1 MFKILTLNNIRVGGL
16 ERLAR
21 DKYEVAS
28 EMTQPDAIL
37 LRSANMHEYAIP
49 KSLKAVGRA
58 GAGVNNIPVAKMS
71 AMGIPVFNTPGANAN
86 AVKELVVAGMLL
98 SARNLGSAFEFTRK
112 LTGSD
117 KEIDEIVETQKKN
130 FVGIELAGR
139 TLGVIGL
146 GAIGVRVANA
156 ALAMGMKVI
165 GHDPHITVTN
175 AWALQAE
182 VKNMPSVS
190 EVLASCDFATFHVPL
205 SDETKHLLDARRLAK
220 SRPGITILNFSRA
233 GIVDEKALSE
243 AILAGK
249 VRAYVCDF
257 PSNLLTNHD
266 RVITL
271 PHLGASTEEAEEN
284 CAVMAVEQIRDFL
297 EQGTIRNTVNFPEM
311 ALPRSAGHRLLV
323 ANSNIPHMIERIS
336 AAVSKENLNIV
347 DMLNR
352 SRGEVACTLV
362 DVERPVPQSVID
374 EISQITGVLSA
385 RVLS

>member
-16 ERLAR
+16 DRMPR
-21 DKYEVAS
+21 DKYEIAS
-28 EMTQPDAIL
+28 EISNPDAIL
-37 LRSANMHEYAIP
+37 LRSADMHNFEIP

-71 AMGIPVFNTPGANAN
+71 ALGIPVFNTPGANAN

-98 SARNLGSAFEFTRK
+98 SARNLGTAFEFTRK
-112 LTGSD
+112 LSGSD
-117 KEIDEIVETQKKN
+117 SEINEVVESQKKS

-139 TLGVIGL
+139 TLGVVGL

-156 ALAMGMKVI
+156 ALAMGMRVI

-190 EVLASCDFATFHVPL
+190 EVLANCDFVTFHVPL
-205 SDETKHLLDARRLAK
+205 SEETKNLLDGRRLSK
-220 SRPGITILNFSRA
+220 CRPGITILNFSRA
-233 GIVDEKALSE
+233 GIVDEKAVSE
-243 AILAGK
+243 AILSGK

-257 PSNLLTNHD
+257 PSNLLTNHE

-284 CAVMAVEQIRDFL
+284 CAVMVVEQIRDFL

-311 ALPRSAGHRLLV
+311 TLPRNGGHRLLV

-336 AAVSKENLNIV
+336 AAVAKENLNIV

-362 DVERPVPQSVID
+362 DVERAIPHSVID
-374 EISQITGVLSA
+374 EISKIDGVLSA

>member
-1 MFKILTLNNIRVGGL
+1 MYKIQTLNNIRVGGL
-16 ERLAR
+16 ERMPR
-21 DKYEVAS
+21 DKYEIAS
-28 EMTQPDAIL
+28 EISSPDAIL
-37 LRSANMHEYAIP
+37 LRSFNMLELELP
-49 KSLKAVGRA
+49 KTLKAVGRA

-71 AMGIPVFNTPGANAN
+71 ALGIPVFNTPGANAN

-98 SARNLGSAFEFTRK
+98 SARNLGTAFEFTRK
-112 LTGSD
+112 LTGTD
-117 KEIDEIVETQKKN
+117 EEINEVVEAQKKS
-130 FVGIELAGR
+130 FVGLELAGR
-139 TLGVIGL
+139 TLGVVGL

-156 ALAMGMKVI
+156 ALALGMKVI

-190 EVLASCDFATFHVPL
+190 ELLAQCDFVTFHVPL
-205 SDETKHLLDARRLAK
+205 SAETKHLLDARRLAK

-233 GIVDEKALSE
+233 AIVDEQAVSD
-243 AILAGK
+243 AINSGK

-257 PSNLLTNHD
+257 PSNLLCHHE

-284 CAVMAVEQIRDFL
+284 CAVMVVDQIRDFL
-297 EQGTIRNTVNFPEM
+297 EHGTIRNTVNFPEM
-311 ALPRSAGHRLLV
+311 SLPKTAGHRLMV
-323 ANSNIPHMIERIS
+323 ANKNVPHMIERIS

-362 DVERPVPQSVID
+362 DVERAVPKSVVD
-374 EISQITGVLSA
+374 EITAIEGVLSA
-385 RVLS
+385 RVIS

>member
-16 ERLAR
+16 DRLPR

-28 EMTQPDAIL
+28 EMTNPDAIL
-37 LRSANMHEYAIP
+37 LRSFDMHSFELP

-58 GAGVNNIPVAKMS
+58 GAGVNNIPVTKLS
-71 AMGIPVFNTPGANAN
+71 ALGVPVFNTPGANAN

-98 SARNLGSAFEFTRK
+98 AARNLGSAFEFTRK
-112 LTGSD
+112 LSGSD
-117 KEIDEIVETQKKN
+117 KEIDAIVESQKKE

-156 ALAMGMKVI
+156 ALAMGMRVI
-165 GHDPHITVTN
+165 GHDPHITVSN

-190 EVLASCDFATFHVPL
+190 EVLASCDFVTFHVPL

-220 SRPGITILNFSRA
+220 ARPGLTILNFSRA
-233 GIVDEKALSE
+233 GIVAEKAVSD
-243 AILAGK
+243 AILSGR

-257 PSNLLTNHD
+257 PSNLLTNHE

-284 CAVMAVEQIRDFL
+284 CAVMAVEQIKDFL
-297 EQGTIRNTVNFPEM
+297 EQGTIRNTVNFPDM
-311 ALPRSAGHRLLV
+311 SLPRNGGHRLLV

-362 DVERPVPQSVID
+362 DVERPVPQSVVD
-374 EISQITGVLSA
+374 EITNITGVLSA

>member
-1 MFKILTLNNIRVGGL
+1 MFKILTLNNIKVCGL
-16 ERLAR
+16 DRLPR
-21 DKYEVAS
+21 DKYEVSS
-28 EMTQPDAIL
+28 EMTNPDAIL
-37 LRSANMHEYAIP
+37 LRSFDMHNFEIP
-49 KSLKAVGRA
+49 KTVKAVGRA
-58 GAGVNNIPVAKMS
+58 GAGTNNIPVAKLS
-71 AMGIPVFNTPGANAN
+71 AAGVPVFNTPGANAN

-112 LTGSD
+112 LAGSD
-117 KEIDEIVETQKKN
+117 KEIDEIVEAQKKN

-156 ALAMGMKVI
+156 ALAMGMRVI
-165 GHDPHITVTN
+165 GHDPHITVSN

-190 EVLASCDFATFHVPL
+190 EVMASSDFVTFHVPL
-205 SDETKHLLDARRLAK
+205 MEETKHLLDSRRISK

-233 GIVDEKALSE
+233 GIVDEKAVSE
-243 AILAGK
+243 AILSGK

-257 PSNLLTNHD
+257 PSNLLTNHE

-284 CAVMAVEQIRDFL
+284 CAVMAAEQIRDFL

-311 ALPRSAGHRLLV
+311 ALPRNGGHRILV

-336 AAVSKENLNIV
+336 AAVAKENLNIV

-362 DVERPVPQSVID
+362 DVERPVPDSVIA
-374 EISQITGVLSA
+374 EISAITGVLSA

>member
-16 ERLAR
+16 DRLPR

-28 EMTQPDAIL
+28 EMTNPDAIL
-37 LRSANMHEYAIP
+37 LRSFDMHSFELP

-58 GAGVNNIPVAKMS
+58 GAGVNNIPVTKLS
-71 AMGIPVFNTPGANAN
+71 ALGVPVFNTPGANAN

-98 SARNLGSAFEFTRK
+98 AARNLGSAFEFTRK
-112 LTGSD
+112 LSGSD
-117 KEIDEIVETQKKN
+117 KEIDAIVESQKKE

-156 ALAMGMKVI
+156 ALAMGMRVI
-165 GHDPHITVTN
+165 GHDPHITVSN

-190 EVLASCDFATFHVPL
+190 EVLASCDFVTFHVPL

-220 SRPGITILNFSRA
+220 ARPGITILNFSRA
-233 GIVDEKALSE
+233 GIVAEKAVSD
-243 AILAGK
+243 AILSGR

-257 PSNLLTNHD
+257 PSNLLTNHE

-284 CAVMAVEQIRDFL
+284 CAVMAVEQIKDFL
-297 EQGTIRNTVNFPEM
+297 EQGTIRNTVNFPDM
-311 ALPRSAGHRLLV
+311 SLPRNGGHRLLV

-362 DVERPVPQSVID
+362 DVERPVPQSVVD
-374 EISQITGVLSA
+374 EITNITGVLSA

>member
-1 MFKILTLNNIRVGGL
+1 MFKILTLNNIKVGGL
-16 ERLAR
+16 DRLPR
-21 DKYEVAS
+21 DKYELAS
-28 EMTQPDAIL
+28 EISNPDAIL
-37 LRSANMHEYAIP
+37 LRSFDMHAFALP

-58 GAGVNNIPVAKMS
+58 GAGTNNIPVAKLS
-71 AMGIPVFNTPGANAN
+71 AIGVPVFNTPGANAN

-112 LTGSD
+112 LNGTD
-117 KEIDEIVETQKKN
+117 KEIDELVESQKKN

-156 ALAMGMKVI
+156 ALAMGMRVI
-165 GHDPHITVTN
+165 GHDPHITVSN
-175 AWALQAE
+175 AWALHAE

-190 EVLASCDFATFHVPL
+190 EVMASSDFVTFHVPL
-205 SDETKHLLDARRLAK
+205 MEETKHLLDARRIAK

-233 GIVDEKALSE
+233 GIVDERAVSD
-243 AILAGK
+243 AILSGK
-249 VRAYVCDF
+249 IRAYVCDF
-257 PSNLLTNHD
+257 PSNLLTNHE

-297 EQGTIRNTVNFPEM
+297 EQGTIRNTVNFPDM
-311 ALPRSAGHRLLV
+311 SLPRNGGHRILV

-336 AAVSKENLNIV
+336 AAVAKENLNIV

-362 DVERPVPQSVID
+362 DVERPVPESVITD
-374 EISQITGVLSA
+374 ILSIEGVLSA